1 MYFFFDILKIS
12 SVIETWNSYWTNKAI
27 FVDAHRQKQA
37 LSLIKHL
44 LHLRLVIY
52 LYENKFRQTKSQQV
66 QFFVLLD
73 KKQYKTLF
81 EITVISLLRL
91 VNSNLEILLMRKK
104 FIKNN
109 VITWL
114 LIFTGKCRL
123 FSFIS
128 LDLKYRSQNYINVF
142 S

>member
-12 SVIETWNSYWTNKAI
+12 SVIETWNSHWTNKAI
-27 FVDAHRQKQA
+27 FVDGHRQKQTI
-37 LSLIKHL
+37 SLMKHL

-52 LYENKFRQTKSQQV
+52 FYENKFRQTKSQQV

-81 EITVISLLRL
+81 QVTVISLLRL

-104 FIKNN
+104 FTKND

-128 LDLKYRSQNYINVF
+128 LCP
-142 S
+142 